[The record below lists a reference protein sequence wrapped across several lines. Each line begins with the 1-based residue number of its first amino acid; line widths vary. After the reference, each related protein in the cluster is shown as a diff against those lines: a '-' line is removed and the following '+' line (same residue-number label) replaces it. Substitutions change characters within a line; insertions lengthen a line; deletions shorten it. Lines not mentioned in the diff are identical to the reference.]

1 MDRDRDIRS
10 EWCEAV
16 YCNFSSH
23 DCVRHAVASYR
34 EALEQGDE
42 VFARFLGCDIA
53 RWEARL
59 AGQPEDDAARELVE
73 FAIEWRDA
81 EPGSPN
87 ALLAAAAMD
96 KAACCVCD
104 RGDILRAIGDPLPL
118 NGNSPRRALF
128 LEADRLVG
136 ALDGPPES
144 MLMKAVFARTKT
156 ALMNETFA
164 EGKGTAEGLK
174 VDFAALT
181 DLVDDH
187 VPAFFSRANHLR
199 RLHGEDPDAVGPEEL
214 LGAFEETVRVAAE
227 LSGVGDALVGLLEE
241 REPVSRTV
249 DFRSGLPLALR
260 QLQMVEAM
268 LALEEQEPH
277 GKGKRS
283 KRGAPRRGMR
293 VALDEMER
301 NRFDQ
306 HVA

>member
-1 MDRDRDIRS
+1 MDQDRDIRS

-23 DCVRHAVASYR
+23 DCVRHAVAFYQ
-34 EALEQGDE
+34 EALEQGDQ
-42 VFARFLGCDIA
+42 VFARFLACDIA

-59 AGQPEDDAARELVE
+59 AGQPEDDAARELVA
-73 FAIEWRDA
+73 FAVEWRDA

-104 RGDILRAIGDPLPL
+104 RADILRAMGNPLPL

-128 LEADRLVG
+128 LAADRLVG
-136 ALDGPPES
+136 PLDGPPES
-144 MLMKAVFARTKT
+144 TVMKAIFARTKT

-174 VDFAALT
+174 KDFAVLT

-241 REPVSRTV
+241 REPVVRTV

-268 LALEEQEPH
+268 LALEEQPR

-283 KRGAPRRGMR
+283 RREGLPRGLRMT
-293 VALDEMER
+293 LDEMER
-301 NRFDQ
+301 NRFDRF
-306 HVA
+306 AL